1 MLKSEQQLE
10 LAVCTCIAQ
19 SCCLLLCCVRA
30 FRVWLHLCLL
40 LNVCAE
46 LCLSVQGF
54 RAAREAAKAKAGPV
68 PQTKAAAQRALPT
81 GRGDG
86 GGRGGGRGGGGGQ
99 QQQQRYGQRGSAN
112 AGAAAMAAA
121 NRQGG
126 SGGGQ
131 LRSERSQ
138 WLALIETLRK
148 GWVGG

>member
-1 MLKSEQQLE
+1 MHLHSPK
-10 LAVCTCIAQ
+10 
-19 SCCLLLCCVRA
+19 LLLVAVLCPCISCVA
-30 FRVWLHLCLL
+30 ASVFVAKCVLS
-40 LNVCAE
+40 

-126 SGGGQ
+126 GGGGQ